1 MLHWFGRE
9 KESLR
14 YRLIYC
20 ADLDSSFPLTYALY
34 IMTLEDF
41 VDTLISEKYAG
52 TAALED
58 FQRSDMKLDLLGR
71 LSTFISLKVMT
82 ELSQKDPT
90 LLSQFQKLTKGD
102 TPASHVQEFVLAH
115 IDDGAAFLAKV
126 LDDFRIL
133 YLGLNQS

>member
-1 MLHWFGRE
+1 
-9 KESLR
+9 
-14 YRLIYC
+14 
-20 ADLDSSFPLTYALY
+20 
-34 IMTLEDF
+34 MTLEDF
-41 VDTLISEKYAG
+41 VEALISEKHSG
-52 TAALED
+52 TSLED
-58 FQRSDMKLDLLGR
+58 FMREDMKADLLGR

-90 LLSQFQKLTKGD
+90 LLSQFQKLTHAD
-102 TPASHVQEFVLAH
+102 TPASKVQEFVLAH

>member
-14 YRLIYC
+14 YSFIYC

-41 VDTLISEKYAG
+41 VDSLISEKHAS
-52 TAALED
+52 TTLED
-58 FQRSDMKLDLLGR
+58 FQRSDMKQDLLGR

-82 ELSQKDPT
+82 ELAKKDPT
-90 LLSQFQKLTKGD
+90 ALTDFQKLTRGD
-102 TPASHVQEFVLAH
+102 TPAEDVQQFVNTH
-115 IDDGAAFLAKV
+115 IDDGASFLAKV

-133 YLGLNQS
+133 YLGLNLS